1 LYKDL
6 PIIGAEK
13 PSLKITLNKAIQ
25 LINARGIILGVQK
38 KGRNVERQ
46 KKRKADE
53 MEAKAIGSGNIR
65 SRTAIALS
73 SSLGA
78 PGAPTV
84 RLTRAAIAR
93 GEASLARGR
102 GGARGRGRIG

>member
-1 LYKDL
+1 M
-6 PIIGAEK
+6 
-13 PSLKITLNKAIQ
+13 
-25 LINARGIILGVQK
+25 NARGTVSGVQK

-53 MEAKAIGSGNIR
+53 MEAKAIRSGNIR
-65 SRTAIALS
+65 LGTAIA
-73 SSLGA
+73 SSLGSGA

-102 GGARGRGRIG
+102 GGARGRGRTS